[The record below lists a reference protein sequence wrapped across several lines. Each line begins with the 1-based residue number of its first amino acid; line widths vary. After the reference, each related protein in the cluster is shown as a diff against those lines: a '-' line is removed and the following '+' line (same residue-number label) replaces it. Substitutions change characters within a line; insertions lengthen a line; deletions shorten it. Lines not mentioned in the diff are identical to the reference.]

1 MKMERDI
8 DRIIYT
14 ADEIS
19 KRVKEVAAEINRD
32 YQGKPLV
39 LVGVLRGAAVFL
51 ADLMREITVPC
62 EIDFISASSY
72 GFKSTSTTG
81 SVIIKTKMAEDPAG
95 KDILIVEDI
104 MDTGI
109 TLSNIKP
116 MLEEKGAKSVKLAAL
131 LDKPSRRK
139 VPISLDYCCFS
150 IPDQFIV
157 GYGLDYGEKYR
168 NLPYIGLLKP
178 EIYEK

>member
-1 MKMERDI
+1 MDRDI
-8 DRIIYT
+8 DRVIYT
-14 ADEIS
+14 AEEIS

-72 GFKSTSTTG
+72 GFKSTSTSG
-81 SVIIKTKMAEDPAG
+81 SVIIKTNMAEDPAG

-116 MLEEKGAKSVKLAAL
+116 MLEEKGARSVKLAAL

>member
-1 MKMERDI
+1 
-8 DRIIYT
+8 
-14 ADEIS
+14 
-19 KRVKEVAAEINRD
+19 
-32 YQGKPLV
+32 
-39 LVGVLRGAAVFL
+39 
-51 ADLMREITVPC
+51 
-62 EIDFISASSY
+62 
-72 GFKSTSTTG
+72 
-81 SVIIKTKMAEDPAG
+81 
-95 KDILIVEDI
+95 